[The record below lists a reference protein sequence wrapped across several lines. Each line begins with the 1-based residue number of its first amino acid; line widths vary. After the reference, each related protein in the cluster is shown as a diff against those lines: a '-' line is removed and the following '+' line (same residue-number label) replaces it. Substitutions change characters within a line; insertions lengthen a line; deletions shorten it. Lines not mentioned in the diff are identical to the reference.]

1 MKVIV
6 IDRKVIDNSILLLG
20 KIVNS
25 EKIVTCY
32 NKPSLQMAAW
42 QRSGILNN
50 V

>member
-6 IDRKVIDNSILLLG
+6 IDRKVIDNSIL
-20 KIVNS
+20 IVNS

-42 QRSGILNN
+42 
-50 V
+50 